1 MCLRKQIFTIMII
14 VIKDEIQA
22 VKSSLLRPAY

>member
-22 VKSSLLRPAY
+22 VKSSLLRPAD